1 MEFLKTKMDSTKD
14 ERMLQNLNKSYESMN
29 TCWTNTNKKIEE
41 LIHNTDMENTNNDND
56 SSNTENLEDYINV

>member
-1 MEFLKTKMDSTKD
+1 MDSTKD
-14 ERMLQNLNKSYESMN
+14 ERMLQNLNKSYKSMN